1 MGHLQ
6 FPPAQSLQAWAAPL
20 AWPAMR
26 GPGRAYSE
34 TGPPGP
40 PGLRC
45 VCAAVATVT
54 VREPSVVRATETL
67 VHQNINRVGRVKID
81 SDASDYRAH
90 NLLNCAAAVWRL
102 VRLKT

>member
-6 FPPAQSLQAWAAPL
+6 FPSAQSLQAWAAPL
-20 AWPAMR
+20 TWPAMC
-26 GPGRAYSE
+26 GPGRACYE

-40 PGLRC
+40 PGIQW

-54 VREPSVVRATETL
+54 VREPSVVRATAIL

-81 SDASDYRAH
+81 SVGSDYSAH
-90 NLLNCAAAVWRL
+90 NLLNCEAAVWRL
-102 VRLKT
+102 ARLKT